1 MQIIF
6 QAKDKT
12 LIVKLIGE
20 LDHHVAGGVKERID
34 KKITSSNLTNL
45 VFDFSA
51 LSFMDSSG
59 IGVVIGRYKLVKP
72 LGGRTVIV
80 SNTKSLDRLLNIA
93 GIKKIISVESDI
105 DGAFSA
111 LEEG

>member
-1 MQIIF
+1 MVYR
-6 QAKDKT
+6 
-12 LIVKLIGE
+12 VK
-20 LDHHVAGGVKERID
+20 VVK
-34 KKITSSNLTNL
+34 S
-45 VFDFSA
+45 
-51 LSFMDSSG
+51 
-59 IGVVIGRYKLVKP
+59 

>member
-1 MQIIF
+1 
-6 QAKDKT
+6 
-12 LIVKLIGE
+12 
-20 LDHHVAGGVKERID
+20 
-34 KKITSSNLTNL
+34 
-45 VFDFSA
+45 
-51 LSFMDSSG
+51 
-59 IGVVIGRYKLVKP
+59 VIGRYKLVKS

-111 LEEG
+111 LKEG

>member
-34 KKITSSNLTNL
+34 KKITNL

-59 IGVVIGRYKLVKP
+59 IGVVIGRYKLVKS

-111 LEEG
+111 LKEG